1 MADLKIQKV
10 NEVYLQIQTEPHI
23 EYELRDRFTFEVPNK
38 KFMPQYRSK
47 YWDGFVHL
55 FNMKTKRI
63 YVGLLDKIIAFCE
76 RAGYTYKFLNNKFIF
91 SQTTD
96 LKIDQSKSIDSL
108 TKDIDKQKGM
118 ITSYFKKD
126 KLLFEIDKNILE
138 KDLLMV
144 TRFVQFPANYQ
155 AYQNAGSKTSEQLIH
170 FIKKGDRILLLE
182 KSYINIANIKDPI
195 SLIPAEFFGGEKGE
209 FAEVSFGTKQS
220 VSGEL
225 ILNQLLF
232 DGSYIVGLQS
242 IKLFLDIADQTK
254 IKTDIEVRR
263 QVANAY
269 GNVLIS
275 QERVKI
281 LENNY
286 NNIIKTLDET
296 KAIYENG
303 LIESESVDQLT
314 ITSSSIKNSLEYAIK
329 FENLSEKILK
339 LLLGIELDDNM
350 VLNDDIESIIVK
362 SIDPELVNTDFNVEE
377 NIDYKIALNAKK
389 GSETLLRLEKVK
401 ALPRIS
407 AFLSGA
413 YNGYNE
419 SFKITDPKQNWY
431 GSSQL
436 GLNMSFPVFSS
447 FQRRASTQRAKIEIE
462 KSENI
467 LNETKKNLNLEVEK
481 TRSDYNYAINNFNSI
496 KQNVILAESIEKKN
510 EIKFKEGIASSFELR
525 QAQNQLYSIQN
536 EYLEATLK
544 LIENKINL
552 EILLNK

>member
-1 MADLKIQKV
+1 MQKKILQLHRKKNGKLFLEGCLKLI
-10 NEVYLQIQTEPHI
+10 LTLI
-23 EYELRDRFTFEVPNK
+23 
-38 KFMPQYRSK
+38 
-47 YWDGFVHL
+47 
-55 FNMKTKRI
+55 
-63 YVGLLDKIIAFCE
+63 
-76 RAGYTYKFLNNKFIF
+76 LNNR
-91 SQTTD
+91 
-96 LKIDQSKSIDSL
+96 L
-108 TKDIDKQKGM
+108 
-118 ITSYFKKD
+118 
-126 KLLFEIDKNILE
+126 
-138 KDLLMV
+138 
-144 TRFVQFPANYQ
+144 
-155 AYQNAGSKTSEQLIH
+155 
-170 FIKKGDRILLLE
+170 
-182 KSYINIANIKDPI
+182 KDPI

-296 KAIYENG
+296 TAIYENG

-329 FENLSEKILK
+329 FEKLSERILK

-350 VLNDDIESIIVK
+350 ILNDDIESIIVK

-467 LNETKKNLNLEVEK
+467 LNETKKSLNLEVEK
-481 TRSDYNYAINNFNSI
+481 TRSDYNYAINNFNSV
-496 KQNVILAESIEKKN
+496 KHNVILAESIEKKN

>member
-1 MADLKIQKV
+1 MIKKIVIIIYLLSSSLISAQK
-10 NEVYLQIQTEPHI
+10 
-23 EYELRDRFTFEVPNK
+23 EYNFSLEEAVDYAL
-38 KFMPQYRSK
+38 
-47 YWDGFVHL
+47 
-55 FNMKTKRI
+55 
-63 YVGLLDKIIAFCE
+63 
-76 RAGYTYKFLNNKFIF
+76 LNNRASVNAKK
-91 SQTTD
+91 D
-96 LKIDQSKSIDSL
+96 LAIAQKEKWETISKGLPQIN
-108 TKDIDKQKGM
+108 
-118 ITSYFKKD
+118 SYFD
-126 KLLFEIDKNILE
+126 FNNRL
-138 KDLLMV
+138 
-144 TRFVQFPANYQ
+144 
-155 AYQNAGSKTSEQLIH
+155 
-170 FIKKGDRILLLE
+170 
-182 KSYINIANIKDPI
+182 KDPI
-195 SLIPAEFFGGEKGE
+195 SLIPAEFFGGEKGQ
-209 FAEVSFGTKQS
+209 FAEVSFGTKQN

-242 IKLFLDIADQTK
+242 IKLFLDIADQAK
-254 IKTDIEVRR
+254 VKTDIEVRR
-263 QVANAY
+263 QVTNAY

-314 ITSSSIKNSLEYAIK
+314 ITSSSIKNSLDYAIK
-329 FENLSEKILK
+329 FENLSERILK
-339 LLLGIELDDNM
+339 LLVGIELDDKII
-350 VLNDDIESIIVK
+350 LNDDIESIIVK
-362 SIDPELVNTDFNVEE
+362 SVDPELVSTDFNVEE

-401 ALPRIS
+401 ALPRLS

-467 LNETKKNLNLEVEK
+467 LDETKKNLNLEVEK
-481 TRSDYNYAINNFNSI
+481 TRSDYNYAINNFNSV
-496 KQNVILAESIEKKN
+496 KKNVILAESIEKKN

>member
-1 MADLKIQKV
+1 MINKNTITILIILLSFNVNAQKDY
-10 NEVYLQIQTEPHI
+10 N
-23 EYELRDRFTFEVPNK
+23 F
-38 KFMPQYRSK
+38 S
-47 YWDGFVHL
+47 
-55 FNMKTKRI
+55 
-63 YVGLLDKIIAFCE
+63 LDEAVSF
-76 RAGYTYKFLNNKFIF
+76 ALLNNRASVNAKK
-91 SQTTD
+91 D
-96 LKIDQSKSIDSL
+96 LTIA
-108 TKDIDKQKGM
+108 QKEKWETISRGLPQ
-118 ITSYFKKD
+118 INSYFD
-126 KLLFEIDKNILE
+126 FNNKL
-138 KDLLMV
+138 
-144 TRFVQFPANYQ
+144 
-155 AYQNAGSKTSEQLIH
+155 
-170 FIKKGDRILLLE
+170 
-182 KSYINIANIKDPI
+182 KDPI

-286 NNIIKTLDET
+286 NNIIKTQDET

-329 FENLSEKILK
+329 FENLSERILK

-350 VLNDDIESIIVK
+350 ILNDDIESIIVK

-467 LNETKKNLNLEVEK
+467 LNETKKNLDIEVEK
-481 TRSDYNYAINNFNSI
+481 TRSDYNYAINNFNSV

>member
-1 MADLKIQKV
+1 MINKNTIIILITLLSFNVSAQKD
-10 NEVYLQIQTEPHI
+10 Y
-23 EYELRDRFTFEVPNK
+23 TFSLEEAVS
-38 KFMPQYRSK
+38 FA
-47 YWDGFVHL
+47 L
-55 FNMKTKRI
+55 
-63 YVGLLDKIIAFCE
+63 
-76 RAGYTYKFLNNKFIF
+76 LNNRASVNAKK
-91 SQTTD
+91 D
-96 LKIDQSKSIDSL
+96 LAIA
-108 TKDIDKQKGM
+108 QKEKWETISRGLPQ
-118 ITSYFKKD
+118 INSYFD
-126 KLLFEIDKNILE
+126 FNNRL
-138 KDLLMV
+138 
-144 TRFVQFPANYQ
+144 
-155 AYQNAGSKTSEQLIH
+155 
-170 FIKKGDRILLLE
+170 
-182 KSYINIANIKDPI
+182 KDPI

-242 IKLFLDIADQTK
+242 IKLFLDIADQSK

-286 NNIIKTLDET
+286 NNIIKTLVET

-329 FENLSEKILK
+329 FEKLSERILK

-481 TRSDYNYAINNFNSI
+481 TRSDYNYAINNFNSV

>member
-1 MADLKIQKV
+1 MINKNTITILIILLSFNVNAQKD
-10 NEVYLQIQTEPHI
+10 Y
-23 EYELRDRFTFEVPNK
+23 TF
-38 KFMPQYRSK
+38 S
-47 YWDGFVHL
+47 
-55 FNMKTKRI
+55 
-63 YVGLLDKIIAFCE
+63 LDEAVSF
-76 RAGYTYKFLNNKFIF
+76 ALLNNRASVNAKK
-91 SQTTD
+91 D
-96 LKIDQSKSIDSL
+96 LAIA
-108 TKDIDKQKGM
+108 QKEKWETISRGLPQ
-118 ITSYFKKD
+118 INSYFD
-126 KLLFEIDKNILE
+126 FNNRL
-138 KDLLMV
+138 
-144 TRFVQFPANYQ
+144 
-155 AYQNAGSKTSEQLIH
+155 
-170 FIKKGDRILLLE
+170 
-182 KSYINIANIKDPI
+182 KDPI

-209 FAEVSFGTKQS
+209 FAEVSFGTKQN

-242 IKLFLDIADQTK
+242 IKLFLDIADQAK
-254 IKTDIEVRR
+254 VKTDIEVRR
-263 QVANAY
+263 QVTNAY

-281 LENNY
+281 LKNNY

-314 ITSSSIKNSLEYAIK
+314 ITSSSIKNSLDYAIK
-329 FENLSEKILK
+329 FENLSERILK
-339 LLLGIELDDNM
+339 LLLGIELDDKII
-350 VLNDDIESIIVK
+350 LNDDIESIIVK
-362 SIDPELVNTDFNVEE
+362 SVDPELVSTDFNVEE

-467 LNETKKNLNLEVEK
+467 LDETKKNLNLEVEK
-481 TRSDYNYAINNFNSI
+481 TRSDYNYAINNFNSV
-496 KQNVILAESIEKKN
+496 KKNVILAESIEKKN

>member
-1 MADLKIQKV
+1 MINKNTIIILIILLSFNANAQKD
-10 NEVYLQIQTEPHI
+10 Y
-23 EYELRDRFTFEVPNK
+23 TFSLDEAI
-38 KFMPQYRSK
+38 
-47 YWDGFVHL
+47 GFAL
-55 FNMKTKRI
+55 
-63 YVGLLDKIIAFCE
+63 
-76 RAGYTYKFLNNKFIF
+76 LNNRASVNAKK
-91 SQTTD
+91 D
-96 LKIDQSKSIDSL
+96 LAIAQKEKWETISIGL
-108 TKDIDKQKGM
+108 PQIN
-118 ITSYFKKD
+118 SYFD
-126 KLLFEIDKNILE
+126 FNNRL
-138 KDLLMV
+138 
-144 TRFVQFPANYQ
+144 
-155 AYQNAGSKTSEQLIH
+155 
-170 FIKKGDRILLLE
+170 
-182 KSYINIANIKDPI
+182 KDPI

-339 LLLGIELDDNM
+339 LLLGIELDDNII
-350 VLNDDIESIIVK
+350 LNDDIESIIVK

-447 FQRRASTQRAKIEIE
+447 FQRRASTLRAKIEIE

-467 LNETKKNLNLEVEK
+467 LDETKKNLNLEVEK
-481 TRSDYNYAINNFNSI
+481 TRSDYNYAINNFNSV

-552 EILLNK
+552 EILLNKWLKKFYLR

>member
-1 MADLKIQKV
+1 MI
-10 NEVYLQIQTEPHI
+10 
-23 EYELRDRFTFEVPNK
+23 NK
-38 KFMPQYRSK
+38 
-47 YWDGFVHL
+47 
-55 FNMKTKRI
+55 NT
-63 YVGLLDKIIAFCE
+63 
-76 RAGYTYKFLNNKFIF
+76 
-91 SQTTD
+91 
-96 LKIDQSKSIDSL
+96 
-108 TKDIDKQKGM
+108 
-118 ITSYFKKD
+118 IT
-126 KLLFEIDKNILE
+126 IL
-138 KDLLMV
+138 
-144 TRFVQFPANYQ
+144 
-155 AYQNAGSKTSEQLIH
+155 
-170 FIKKGDRILLLE
+170 ILLLSFNTSAQKDYNFSLDEAVSFALLNNRASVNAKKDLAIAQKE
-182 KSYINIANIKDPI
+182 KWETISRGLPQINSYFDFNNRLKDPI

-269 GNVLIS
+269 GNVLVS
-275 QERVKI
+275 QDRVKI
-281 LENNY
+281 LNNNY

-303 LIESESVDQLT
+303 LIESESVDQLK
-314 ITSSSIKNSLEYAIK
+314 ITSSSIKNSLDYAIK
-329 FENLSEKILK
+329 FEILSERILK

-350 VLNDDIESIIVK
+350 ILNDDIESIIVK

-389 GSETLLRLEKVK
+389 GSETLLRLEKAK
-401 ALPRIS
+401 ALPKIS

-467 LNETKKNLNLEVEK
+467 LDETKKNLNIEVEK
-481 TRSDYNYAINNFNSI
+481 TRSDYNYAINNFNSV
-496 KQNVILAESIEKKN
+496 KENVILAESIEKKN

>member
-1 MADLKIQKV
+1 MINKNTIIILIILLCFNVNAQKD
-10 NEVYLQIQTEPHI
+10 Y
-23 EYELRDRFTFEVPNK
+23 TF
-38 KFMPQYRSK
+38 S
-47 YWDGFVHL
+47 
-55 FNMKTKRI
+55 
-63 YVGLLDKIIAFCE
+63 LDEAVSF
-76 RAGYTYKFLNNKFIF
+76 ALLNNRASVNAKK
-91 SQTTD
+91 D
-96 LKIDQSKSIDSL
+96 LAIA
-108 TKDIDKQKGM
+108 QKEKWETISRGLPQ
-118 ITSYFKKD
+118 INSYFD
-126 KLLFEIDKNILE
+126 FNNRL
-138 KDLLMV
+138 
-144 TRFVQFPANYQ
+144 
-155 AYQNAGSKTSEQLIH
+155 
-170 FIKKGDRILLLE
+170 
-182 KSYINIANIKDPI
+182 KDPI

-329 FENLSEKILK
+329 FENLSERILK

-350 VLNDDIESIIVK
+350 ILNDDIESIIVK
-362 SIDPELVNTDFNVEE
+362 SIDPDLANTDFNVEE

-407 AFLSGA
+407 AFISGA

-481 TRSDYNYAINNFNSI
+481 TRSDYNYAINNFNSV
-496 KQNVILAESIEKKN
+496 KKNVILAESIEKKN

>member
-1 MADLKIQKV
+1 MINKNTITILIILLSFNVNAQKDY
-10 NEVYLQIQTEPHI
+10 N
-23 EYELRDRFTFEVPNK
+23 F
-38 KFMPQYRSK
+38 S
-47 YWDGFVHL
+47 
-55 FNMKTKRI
+55 
-63 YVGLLDKIIAFCE
+63 LDEAISFAL
-76 RAGYTYKFLNNKFIF
+76 LNNRASVNAKK
-91 SQTTD
+91 D
-96 LKIDQSKSIDSL
+96 LAIA
-108 TKDIDKQKGM
+108 QKEKWETISRGLPQ
-118 ITSYFKKD
+118 INSYFD
-126 KLLFEIDKNILE
+126 FNNRL
-138 KDLLMV
+138 
-144 TRFVQFPANYQ
+144 
-155 AYQNAGSKTSEQLIH
+155 
-170 FIKKGDRILLLE
+170 
-182 KSYINIANIKDPI
+182 KDPI

-269 GNVLIS
+269 GNVLVS

-329 FENLSEKILK
+329 FEKLSERILK

-350 VLNDDIESIIVK
+350 ILNDDIESIIVK

-467 LNETKKNLNLEVEK
+467 LNETKKNLDIEVEK
-481 TRSDYNYAINNFNSI
+481 TRSDYNYAINNFNSV

>member
-1 MADLKIQKV
+1 MINKNTIIILITLLSFNLSAQKD
-10 NEVYLQIQTEPHI
+10 Y
-23 EYELRDRFTFEVPNK
+23 TFSLEEAVS
-38 KFMPQYRSK
+38 FA
-47 YWDGFVHL
+47 L
-55 FNMKTKRI
+55 
-63 YVGLLDKIIAFCE
+63 
-76 RAGYTYKFLNNKFIF
+76 LNNRASVNAKK
-91 SQTTD
+91 D
-96 LKIDQSKSIDSL
+96 LAIA
-108 TKDIDKQKGM
+108 QKEKWETISRGLPQ
-118 ITSYFKKD
+118 INSYFD
-126 KLLFEIDKNILE
+126 FNNRL
-138 KDLLMV
+138 
-144 TRFVQFPANYQ
+144 
-155 AYQNAGSKTSEQLIH
+155 
-170 FIKKGDRILLLE
+170 
-182 KSYINIANIKDPI
+182 KDPI

-242 IKLFLDIADQTK
+242 IKLFLDIADQSK

-286 NNIIKTLDET
+286 NNIVKTLVET

-329 FENLSEKILK
+329 FENLSERILK
-339 LLLGIELDDNM
+339 LLLGIELDDKI

-362 SIDPELVNTDFNVEE
+362 SIDPDLANTDFNVEE

-407 AFLSGA
+407 AFISGA

-462 KSENI
+462 KSENV
-467 LNETKKNLNLEVEK
+467 LDETKKNLNLEVEK
-481 TRSDYNYAINNFNSI
+481 TRSDYNYAINNFNSV

-552 EILLNK
+552 EILLNKWLKKFYLR

>member
-1 MADLKIQKV
+1 MIKKIVIIIYLLSSSLISAQK
-10 NEVYLQIQTEPHI
+10 
-23 EYELRDRFTFEVPNK
+23 EYNFSLEEAVDYAL
-38 KFMPQYRSK
+38 
-47 YWDGFVHL
+47 
-55 FNMKTKRI
+55 
-63 YVGLLDKIIAFCE
+63 
-76 RAGYTYKFLNNKFIF
+76 LNNRASVNAKK
-91 SQTTD
+91 D
-96 LKIDQSKSIDSL
+96 LAIAQKEKWETISKGLPQIN
-108 TKDIDKQKGM
+108 
-118 ITSYFKKD
+118 SYFD
-126 KLLFEIDKNILE
+126 FNNRL
-138 KDLLMV
+138 
-144 TRFVQFPANYQ
+144 
-155 AYQNAGSKTSEQLIH
+155 
-170 FIKKGDRILLLE
+170 
-182 KSYINIANIKDPI
+182 KDPI
-195 SLIPAEFFGGEKGE
+195 SLIPAEFFGGEKGQ
-209 FAEVSFGTKQS
+209 FAEVSFGTKQN

-242 IKLFLDIADQTK
+242 IKLFLDIADQAK
-254 IKTDIEVRR
+254 VKTDIEVRR
-263 QVANAY
+263 QVTNAY

-314 ITSSSIKNSLEYAIK
+314 ITSSSIKNSLDYAIK
-329 FENLSEKILK
+329 FENLSERILK
-339 LLLGIELDDNM
+339 LLLGIELDDKII
-350 VLNDDIESIIVK
+350 LNDDIESIIVK
-362 SIDPELVNTDFNVEE
+362 SVDPELVSTDFNVEE

-467 LNETKKNLNLEVEK
+467 LDETKKNLNLEVEK
-481 TRSDYNYAINNFNSI
+481 TRSDYNYAINNFNSV
-496 KQNVILAESIEKKN
+496 KKNVILAESIEKKN

>member
-1 MADLKIQKV
+1 LP
-10 NEVYLQIQTEPHI
+10 QI
-23 EYELRDRFTFEVPNK
+23 N
-38 KFMPQYRSK
+38 
-47 YWDGFVHL
+47 
-55 FNMKTKRI
+55 
-63 YVGLLDKIIAFCE
+63 
-76 RAGYTYKFLNNKFIF
+76 
-91 SQTTD
+91 
-96 LKIDQSKSIDSL
+96 
-108 TKDIDKQKGM
+108 
-118 ITSYFKKD
+118 SYFD
-126 KLLFEIDKNILE
+126 FNNRL
-138 KDLLMV
+138 
-144 TRFVQFPANYQ
+144 
-155 AYQNAGSKTSEQLIH
+155 
-170 FIKKGDRILLLE
+170 
-182 KSYINIANIKDPI
+182 KDPI

-269 GNVLIS
+269 GNVLVS

-281 LENNY
+281 LKNNY

-303 LIESESVDQLT
+303 LIESESVDQLK
-314 ITSSSIKNSLEYAIK
+314 ITSSSIKNSLDYAIK
-329 FENLSEKILK
+329 FEILSERILK

-350 VLNDDIESIIVK
+350 ILNDDIESIIVK

-467 LNETKKNLNLEVEK
+467 LDETKKNLNIEVEK
-481 TRSDYNYAINNFNSI
+481 TRSDYNYAINNFNSV
-496 KQNVILAESIEKKN
+496 KENVILAESIEKKN

>member
-1 MADLKIQKV
+1 MIKKIVIIIYLLSSSLISAQK
-10 NEVYLQIQTEPHI
+10 
-23 EYELRDRFTFEVPNK
+23 EYNFSLEEAVDYAL
-38 KFMPQYRSK
+38 
-47 YWDGFVHL
+47 
-55 FNMKTKRI
+55 
-63 YVGLLDKIIAFCE
+63 
-76 RAGYTYKFLNNKFIF
+76 LNNRASVNAKK
-91 SQTTD
+91 D
-96 LKIDQSKSIDSL
+96 LAIAQKEKWETISKGLPQIN
-108 TKDIDKQKGM
+108 
-118 ITSYFKKD
+118 SYFD
-126 KLLFEIDKNILE
+126 FNNRL
-138 KDLLMV
+138 
-144 TRFVQFPANYQ
+144 
-155 AYQNAGSKTSEQLIH
+155 
-170 FIKKGDRILLLE
+170 
-182 KSYINIANIKDPI
+182 KDPI
-195 SLIPAEFFGGEKGE
+195 SLIPAEFFGGEKGQ
-209 FAEVSFGTKQS
+209 FAEVSFGTKQN

-242 IKLFLDIADQTK
+242 IKLFLDIADQAK
-254 IKTDIEVRR
+254 VKTDIEVRR
-263 QVANAY
+263 QVTNAY

-314 ITSSSIKNSLEYAIK
+314 ITSSSIKNSLDYAIK
-329 FENLSEKILK
+329 FENLSERILK
-339 LLLGIELDDNM
+339 LLVGIELDDKII
-350 VLNDDIESIIVK
+350 LNDDIESIIVK
-362 SIDPELVNTDFNVEE
+362 SVDPELVSTDFNVEE

-467 LNETKKNLNLEVEK
+467 LDETKKNLNLEVEK
-481 TRSDYNYAINNFNSI
+481 TRSDYNYAINNFNSV
-496 KQNVILAESIEKKN
+496 KKNVILAESIEKKN

>member
-1 MADLKIQKV
+1 MINKNTIIILITLLSFNLSAQKDY
-10 NEVYLQIQTEPHI
+10 N
-23 EYELRDRFTFEVPNK
+23 FSFEEAVS
-38 KFMPQYRSK
+38 FA
-47 YWDGFVHL
+47 L
-55 FNMKTKRI
+55 
-63 YVGLLDKIIAFCE
+63 
-76 RAGYTYKFLNNKFIF
+76 LNNRASVNAKK
-91 SQTTD
+91 D
-96 LKIDQSKSIDSL
+96 LAIA
-108 TKDIDKQKGM
+108 QKEKWETISRGLPQ
-118 ITSYFKKD
+118 INSYFD
-126 KLLFEIDKNILE
+126 FNNRL
-138 KDLLMV
+138 
-144 TRFVQFPANYQ
+144 
-155 AYQNAGSKTSEQLIH
+155 
-170 FIKKGDRILLLE
+170 
-182 KSYINIANIKDPI
+182 KDPI

-329 FENLSEKILK
+329 FEKLSERILK

-350 VLNDDIESIIVK
+350 ILNDDIESIIVK
-362 SIDPELVNTDFNVEE
+362 SIDPELMNTDFNVEE

-462 KSENI
+462 KSENV
-467 LNETKKNLNLEVEK
+467 LDETKKNLNLEVEK
-481 TRSDYNYAINNFNSI
+481 TRSDYNYAINNFNSV

>member
-1 MADLKIQKV
+1 MINKNTITILIILLSFNVNAQKDY
-10 NEVYLQIQTEPHI
+10 N
-23 EYELRDRFTFEVPNK
+23 F
-38 KFMPQYRSK
+38 S
-47 YWDGFVHL
+47 
-55 FNMKTKRI
+55 
-63 YVGLLDKIIAFCE
+63 LDEAISFAL
-76 RAGYTYKFLNNKFIF
+76 LNNRASVNAKK
-91 SQTTD
+91 D
-96 LKIDQSKSIDSL
+96 LAIA
-108 TKDIDKQKGM
+108 QKEKWETISRGLPQ
-118 ITSYFKKD
+118 INSYFD
-126 KLLFEIDKNILE
+126 FNNRL
-138 KDLLMV
+138 
-144 TRFVQFPANYQ
+144 
-155 AYQNAGSKTSEQLIH
+155 
-170 FIKKGDRILLLE
+170 
-182 KSYINIANIKDPI
+182 KDPI

-296 KAIYENG
+296 TAIYENG

-329 FENLSEKILK
+329 FEKLSKRILK

-350 VLNDDIESIIVK
+350 ILNDDIESIIVK
-362 SIDPELVNTDFNVEE
+362 SIDPELVNTDFNVKE

-467 LNETKKNLNLEVEK
+467 LNETKKSLNLEVEK
-481 TRSDYNYAINNFNSI
+481 TRSDYNYAINNFNSV
-496 KQNVILAESIEKKN
+496 KENVILAESIEKKN